1 MATLNAKDNET
12 KQTMENK
19 NIWKP
24 RRNKP
29 LLYNSNIFHRNI
41 TSLVPY
47 DLHSQKI
54 NRNAKR
60 IELMVQKT
68 NAHTN
73 TSTEYDAKI
82 NQKVF
87 NEMKTQQNDYLGLLK
102 YQQMIQFCIHFHSA
116 GRIMRSD
123 GTQSAEQYSYKVLK
137 Q

>member
-1 MATLNAKDNET
+1 MAKLDAEDNET
-12 KQTMENK
+12 NRTKEK

-41 TSLVPY
+41 TSIVPY

-60 IELMVQKT
+60 IEFVVQTT

-73 TSTEYDAKI
+73 ASSKHDAKN
-82 NQKVF
+82 NQKLF
-87 NEMKTQQNDYLGLLK
+87 NEMKTQQNLSNHCLLK

-116 GRIMRSD
+116 GKIMRSE
-123 GTQSAEQYSYKVLK
+123 GTQSAEQHSFKVLK

>member
-1 MATLNAKDNET
+1 MAKLDAEDNET
-12 KQTMENK
+12 NRTKEK

-41 TSLVPY
+41 TSIVPY

-60 IELMVQKT
+60 IEFVVQTT

-73 TSTEYDAKI
+73 ASSKHDAKN
-82 NQKVF
+82 NQKLF

-116 GRIMRSD
+116 GKIMRSE
-123 GTQSAEQYSYKVLK
+123 GTQSAEQHSYKVLK